1 MWTTKLLKERFIRFF
16 EKHGHTHL
24 PSSSVIPRNDPTLL
38 FTNSGMVQFKGIF
51 MGEHAKYK
59 RVCTSQRCIRAG
71 GKHNDLDDV
80 GKDNYHHTFFEMLG
94 NWSFGDYFKE
104 DAIRFAYEF
113 LVEDLKL
120 DKDSLYVTIY
130 EEMDKESRS
139 IWSKYLSPSRIISS
153 SYKDNFWEMGEFGPC
168 GPCTEIHYDR
178 IGNRD
183 ASSLVNRDD
192 PDVLEIWN
200 IVFMEYERT
209 PKGLEPLKVKNIDT
223 GIGLE
228 RLLSIL
234 MGVRSNYLIDSF
246 QHIIKAIESR
256 SNFTYEDK
264 MSIVDVA
271 FRVLADHTRTIAVC
285 LNDRVAFSSEG
296 AGYVLRRI
304 LRRAVRYSHDI
315 LNLEKGVLSQL
326 VAKAAEFMGLDADVS
341 VVDSEEN
348 LFFKTL
354 VKGEIQFNKIVQ
366 EKGKLEGPDIF
377 LLYDT
382 YGFPKDL
389 TELMATEKNIPIHL
403 EGFEEAKNRAKELS
417 KSTKSVITI
426 NFDFEKTDDS
436 FKYTELN
443 GIDAKLMAA
452 VLDNEIVSVL
462 PNGQI
467 SQLVF
472 DRTCFYGKC
481 GGQVGD
487 KGVITFY
494 DESKDAV
501 GTFDVQDTQ
510 IQRGYVLHEGVLT
523 GSLSPHAVLTYDSS
537 LRSLIRCNHS
547 TAHILNHF
555 LRSFIDTEQQ
565 GSLVDSE
572 KCRFDFDSKKLSD
585 EVLESLED
593 KINRFVSSN
602 ALVET
607 TIHTRE
613 EVMGDKSIIK
623 MSNEEYPDKVRVISM
638 SNGREMIKEV
648 CGGTHVSNT
657 SEIKLVRLLSE
668 SGVKA
673 NVRRIVAVSNIR
685 AKEADENAQ
694 RLKRLLSSGA
704 TVNVDCLLSLSDR
717 REIELLNKKNV
728 KKASAELKEC
738 IRDLQK
744 GIDEELLSFKVSA
757 MMKGGVFSYDSSCI
771 SRFSKKDILKSLC
784 SLGSVILSQGITGFI
799 FAKKDD
805 EVLFCACTQ
814 DPISLLSRIS
824 EAFTSSSSRV
834 ANGLVQG
841 SISSGE
847 FDQDKLSGCLRK

>member
-1 MWTTKLLKERFIRFF
+1 MRFF
-16 EKHGHTHL
+16 EMHGHVPL

-38 FTNSGMVQFKGIF
+38 FTNSGMVQFKSIF
-51 MGEHAKYK
+51 MGERTEHK
-59 RVCTSQRCIRAG
+59 RVCTTQRCIRAG

-80 GKDNYHHTFFEMLG
+80 GRDNYHHTFFEMLG

-120 DKDSLYVTIY
+120 DRDRLYVTVY
-130 EEMDKESRS
+130 EEMDQKSKD
-139 IWSKYLSPSRIISS
+139 IWSRYVEPSKIIPS

-209 PKGLEPLKVKNIDT
+209 PKGLVPLRIKNIDT

-246 QHIIKAIESR
+246 QCIIKSIESLC
-256 SNFTYEDK
+256 NLCYEDK
-264 MSIVDVA
+264 DDIVDVS

-285 LNDRVAFSSEG
+285 LNDGVAFSSEG

-315 LNLEKGVLSQL
+315 LRLQKGTLAQL
-326 VAKAAEFMGLDADVS
+326 VAVAAEFMDLQVDTS
-341 VVDSEEN
+341 VVDSEEE

-354 VKGEIQFNKIVQ
+354 IKGEIQFNKIAQ
-366 EKGKLEGPDIF
+366 EKGRLEGSDVF

-389 TELMATEKNIPIHL
+389 TELMAKEKSIPVHL
-403 EGFEEAKNRAKELS
+403 EGFDEARNRAREIS
-417 KSTKSVITI
+417 KSAKSIITV
-426 NFDFEKTDDS
+426 NFDFEKTDDG
-436 FKYTELN
+436 FKHTNLN
-443 GIDAKLMAA
+443 EIDARLMA
-452 VLDNEIVSVL
+452 SVL
-462 PNGQI
+462 NNELVAEIPDGQT

-472 DRTCFYGKC
+472 DRTCFYGEC

-487 KGVITFY
+487 RGTITFY
-494 DESKDAV
+494 DDSGDHV
-501 GTFDVQDTQ
+501 GTFNVLDTQ
-510 IQRGYVLHEGVLT
+510 IQRGYVLHEGILS
-523 GSLSPHAVLTYDSS
+523 GRLSPHAVLKYDEE
-537 LRSLIRCNHS
+537 LRSLTCANHS

-565 GSLVDSE
+565 GSFVDTE
-572 KCRFDFDSKKLSD
+572 KCRFDFTSKRLSD
-585 EVLESLED
+585 DTLSSLENR
-593 KINRFVSSN
+593 INAFVSSN
-602 ALVET
+602 AVVEVT
-607 TIHTRE
+607 VHARKDVLSDE
-613 EVMGDKSIIK
+613 SIIR
-623 MSNEEYPDKVRVISM
+623 MSNEEYPDKVRVVGM
-638 SNGREMIKEV
+638 SNGRETIREV

-673 NVRRIVAVSNIR
+673 NVRRIVAVSNAR
-685 AKEADENAQ
+685 AQEADENAQ
-694 RLKRLLSSGA
+694 RLRKLLASGA
-704 TVNVDCLLSLSDR
+704 TVSVDGLLSISDR
-717 REIELLNKKNV
+717 RDIELLNKNNM
-728 KKASAELKEC
+728 KKANSEFKKCACSLQKEVDAELLNFRMSVMM
-738 IRDLQK
+738 RD
-744 GIDEELLSFKVSA
+744 
-757 MMKGGVFSYDSSCI
+757 GVFIHDSSI
-771 SRFSKKDILKSLC
+771 LSRFSMKDISRC
-784 SLGSVILSQGITGFI
+784 LGLLGASVQSHGVSGFI
-799 FAKKDD
+799 FVRKDSK
-805 EVLFCACTQ
+805 VVFCACGQ
-814 DPISLLSRIS
+814 DPEKLFSKITETFAGGSFRII
-824 EAFTSSSSRV
+824 
-834 ANGLVQG
+834 NGLVQG
-841 SISSGE
+841 ATSCCE
-847 FDQDKLSGCLRK
+847 FTEDKLSKCLKN